1 MNPEWIETLSKK
13 SVYKYRNTS
22 HYDDLISEGVLAA
35 YEEYNLNPAVTEQR
49 LYQVINWAQWKFL
62 NVDSLPV
69 HMPEKLVRIVKGL
82 GSNHENSGWTDEEN
96 LEWAKVILAQGQF
109 RSEYHDTDHTS
120 NQEEELSKGDLLE
133 KIWEAAQEC
142 LTDAEYELFH
152 ARFELGFTQE
162 DLSKSFKVDQSVV
175 SRRLSLVCD
184 KVRKKVV
191 NKKWEM

>member
-13 SVYKYRNTS
+13 SASKYRNTS

-69 HMPEKLVRIVKGL
+69 SMPENLVRMVKGM
-82 GSNHENSGWTDEEN
+82 GSDDVETNYTEESI
-96 LEWAKVILAQGQF
+96 EWAKVLLSQGQF

-120 NQEEELSKGDLLE
+120 NQEEELSKEDLLE
-133 KIWEAAQEC
+133 KIWEAANEC
-142 LTDAEYELFH
+142 LSDEEYDWFFAH
-152 ARFELGFTQE
+152 FNMGVSQTELGKQDNVSDRWVRYKFASMQ
-162 DLSKSFKVDQSVV
+162 SKVHKHVI
-175 SRRLSLVCD
+175 
-184 KVRKKVV
+184 
-191 NKKWEM
+191 NKKWGL

>member
-13 SVYKYRNTS
+13 SAYKYRNTS

-35 YEEYNLNPAVTEQR
+35 YEEYNLNPSVTEQR

-69 HMPEKLVRIVKGL
+69 HMPEKLVRMAKGM
-82 GSNHENSGWTDEEN
+82 GSDDVETNYTEEN

-120 NQEEELSKGDLLE
+120 NQEEELSKEDLVE

-142 LTDAEYELFH
+142 LTDEDYSLFYAH
-152 ARFELGFTQE
+152 FELGL
-162 DLSKSFKVDQSVV
+162 DGKSLGDMVGVSKQAMSKKFKAV
-175 SRRLSLVCD
+175 SQNV
-184 KVRKKVV
+184 KKHIV
-191 NKKWEM
+191 NKKWEL

>member
-13 SVYKYRNTS
+13 SASKYRNTS
-22 HYDDLISEGVLAA
+22 HYGDLISEGVLAA
-35 YEEYNLNPAVTEQR
+35 YEEYNLNPVATEQR

-62 NVDSLPV
+62 NVDSLSV

-120 NQEEELSKGDLLE
+120 DQEEELSQEDLLE
-133 KIWEAAQEC
+133 KIWEAANEC
-142 LTDAEYELFH
+142 LTDEEYGLFSEIHAKGVDGKTVAESL
-152 ARFELGFTQE
+152 
-162 DLSKSFKVDQSVV
+162 DVSKQAVNKKIKK
-175 SRRLSLVCD
+175 LNE
-184 KVRKKVV
+184 KVRKHVV
-191 NKKWEM
+191 NKKWEL

>member
-13 SVYKYRNTS
+13 SAYKYRNTS

-35 YEEYNLNPAVTEQR
+35 YEEYNLNPTVTEQR

-82 GSNHENSGWTDEEN
+82 GSNHENSGWTDGEN

-120 NQEEELSKGDLLE
+120 NQEEEFSKGDLLD

-142 LTDAEYELFH
+142 LTEEEYGLFYAH
-152 ARFELGFTQE
+152 FELGLDGKSLGDMTGV
-162 DLSKSFKVDQSVV
+162 SKQAMSKKFKAINQ
-175 SRRLSLVCD
+175 
-184 KVRKKVV
+184 KVQKHVL
-191 NKKWEM
+191 NKKWEL

>member
-13 SVYKYRNTS
+13 SASKYRNTS

-69 HMPEKLVRIVKGL
+69 SMPENLVRMVKGM
-82 GSNHENSGWTDEEN
+82 GSDDVETNYTEESI
-96 LEWAKVILAQGQF
+96 EWAKVLLAQGQF

-120 NQEEELSKGDLLE
+120 NQEEELSKEDLLE
-133 KIWEAAQEC
+133 KIWEAANEC
-142 LTDAEYELFH
+142 LSDEEYDWFFAHFNMGVSQTEL
-152 ARFELGFTQE
+152 AKQDNITQQAASLKFT
-162 DLSKSFKVDQSVV
+162 KMYN
-175 SRRLSLVCD
+175 
-184 KVRKKVV
+184 KVRKHVV
-191 NKKWEM
+191 NKKWEL